1 MRARM
6 TLSIIVA
13 SLLATAVPAAASK
26 RPTGPTHSQ
35 ISAAVARV
43 KRSRNLWATVNICNT
58 KRHPDV
64 VGIRGQMPALGFS
77 SALSMQVDP
86 HSGAGYWQLTGSATA
101 MQGRFILLHD
111 GRIALD
117 GKMLD
122 LDHAAI
128 DFAAA
133 LMQAA
138 SASAG
143 QDS

>member
-1 MRARM
+1 MIEAE
-6 TLSIIVA
+6 LWVSFA
-13 SLLATAVPAAASK
+13 SLLRSYVAAASLNLAAEVTVDADEGSI
-26 RPTGPTHSQ
+26 RIATGE
-35 ISAAVARV
+35 AALA
-43 KRSRNLWATVNICNT
+43 
-58 KRHPDV
+58 
-64 VGIRGQMPALGFS
+64 
-77 SALSMQVDP
+77 MQVDP
-86 HSGAGYWQLTGSATA
+86 RSGAGYWQLTGSATA

-111 GRIALD
+111 GRVALD